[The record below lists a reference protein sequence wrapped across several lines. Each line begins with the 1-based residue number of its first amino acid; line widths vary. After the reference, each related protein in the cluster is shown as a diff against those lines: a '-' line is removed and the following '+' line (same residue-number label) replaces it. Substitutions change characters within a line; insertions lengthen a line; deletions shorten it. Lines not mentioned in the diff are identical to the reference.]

1 MVGFWVQRIGV
12 MVKSPETQM
21 LQPMHSR
28 MSSSRPSSIFFGRKG
43 SAMEGRAAPMKSRMP
58 RLIWETM
65 LSGEVKRPTPT
76 TGLEVSRL
84 TKAVK
89 GSCEPSALK
98 REVVESFDQRA
109 EIDVPEIGQLGQQG
123 HHVAT
128 LGVAGD
134 SAIAQQFVGGEA
146 HRDGAGIAHRLLR
159 LLDDLAEQAHPV
171 FEAAA
176 IFVDPVVAPALQEM
190 HRQRQIV
197 AGVAVDDVETG
208 LPGAQRRLAMPAP
221 IRRGYPACPWRAPAP
236 GNRCSPAG
244 AMGPMGAMR
253 L

>member
-12 MVKSPETQM
+12 MVKSPETQI

-43 SAMEGRAAPMKSRMP
+43 SAIEGRAAPMKSRMP
-58 RLIWETM
+58 RLICDTM
-65 LSGEVKRPTPT
+65 RVGRGEASDADH
-76 TGLEVSRL
+76 GLGGQPLDESREGL
-84 TKAVK
+84 LR
-89 GSCEPSALK
+89 ALWPK
-98 REVVESFDQRA
+98 REVVESFDHGLT
-109 EIDVPEIGQLGQQG
+109 IDVPEIGQLGQHG
-123 HHVAT
+123 HHIAT

-134 SAIAQQFVGGEA
+134 SAIAQQFVDGEA

-159 LLDDLAEQAHPV
+159 LLDDLAEQAHAV
-171 FEAAA
+171 LEAAA
-176 IFVDPVVAPALQEM
+176 IFIDAVVAPALQEM

-221 IRRGYPACPWRAPAP
+221 IVADILLVHGPRLRRVIGVH
-236 GNRCSPAG
+236 
-244 AMGPMGAMR
+244 R
-253 L
+253 LVRRPDGRLRL